1 MPPLFTAQVNYNDFM
16 DTWIT
21 ISQNDVLASINNSE
35 LTAALNTAIASG
47 QENPLDTLIP
57 DVTAE
62 VRGYVRRRNTLGQS
76 GMLPQELKNAA
87 VDIIIYRTA
96 NRLRKKA
103 IAEDKKPDNDQAML
117 KLAGVADGTVAVS
130 APDSPTTEVTSA
142 PAPHFDHEPRR
153 FGWDRERGI

>member
-1 MPPLFTAQVNYNDFM
+1 M

-21 ISQNDVLASINNSE
+21 ITPDDILASINNAE

-47 QENPLDTLIP
+47 QGNPLDTLIP

-76 GMLPQELKNAA
+76 GTLPQELKNAA

-96 NRLRKKA
+96 SRLRKRA
-103 IAEDKKPDNDQAML
+103 IAEDKKADHDQAL
-117 KLAGVADGTVAVS
+117 NKLAGVADGTVAVS
-130 APDSPTTEVTSA
+130 APDNPTTEVTSA
-142 PAPHFDHEPRR
+142 PAPQFDSQRR
-153 FGWDRERGI
+153 AFGWERERGI